1 MKKKEPSKNSPMAKA
16 TETCDDKR
24 TWSTWDEMLLAC
36 AVQRYGLKD
45 WDFVATELQKRS
57 SVPVAYTAQIC
68 RDKFCDLKHR
78 LAHDGDGGG
87 GDDDVADIGSLIEEL
102 RKLRVAELEQD
113 IHRRDLKIDSLQLR
127 AKRLKEEEERE
138 QKNGSG
144 EKKPDLV
151 KDSEGERSE
160 SEKVN
165 SGGPPAG
172 GRPGD
177 FAGKSVSGV
186 RQSRS
191 FNESNSTEN
200 REAKVKVKVNE
211 PVKSGSVK
219 PDPDVKP
226 VREDSCN
233 DSSDTVAKQHAAS
246 RPSEEEDGKKVEGDS
261 AELLDSGAEMSSDV
275 QSSVSLTNKV
285 RRKREVPGVGG
296 GGDEP
301 VLSPATIKRE
311 PVKSEPL
318 VSFLDVIR
326 SHKHG
331 SMFERRLE
339 SQCGLTA
346 EKDEDDRETEI
357 QSRLRLL
364 KTTVKPPPSVPP
376 SAFWLSRKPKSPKPR
391 PKPPAQAPKL
401 RLCRLLHLLRHPT
414 TTTNTGSSSICS
426 FRRAQEDCDDAKTD
440 DYNNMIR
447 QHVDLETV
455 QTRLDDGSYASC
467 PDKFYL
473 DLLLLF
479 NNAIVFYPK
488 SSPQSAAAHDLRK
501 VVLKELKRRQIE
513 RQQPTEAAAEVLEPK
528 PDPERS
534 ESLLSKHKASA
545 PIVVCRKRSS
555 ILAKPS
561 SEKQADEKTAS
572 NPKPPVK
579 SSSNEEEAKPTK
591 EKPVTGV
598 RSMRRSNTSRPNS
611 TRAPPSK
618 NVNSNSSSNPDSKS
632 KAEVEASKVEKEKK
646 KVDVGTSVK
655 KRGAADFLKRIK
667 KNSPGKATLLER
679 LKSSPDEGNG
689 SGKKDQQ
696 KKKVDDRKDG
706 TARLRS
712 GSGGGKQVKEES
724 SPSKR
729 GVGRPP
735 KKGAKEAVAQKK
747 GGGDEAEV
755 VASKRPN
762 KRSRR

>member
-1 MKKKEPSKNSPMAKA
+1 MKKKVPSKNSPMAKT

-68 RDKFCDLKHR
+68 RDKFRDLKRR
-78 LAHDGDGGG
+78 LTHDGDGGG
-87 GDDDVADIGSLIEEL
+87 DDDAADIGSLIEEL
-102 RKLRVAELEQD
+102 RKLRVADLEQD

-127 AKRLKEEEERE
+127 ARRLKEEEERE

-151 KDSEGERSE
+151 KDSEGERSQ

-177 FAGKSVSGV
+177 FAGKSVSGE
-186 RQSRS
+186 RQGRS
-191 FNESNSTEN
+191 FNESNSMEN

-233 DSSDTVAKQHAAS
+233 DSSDTVARQHVAS
-246 RPSEEEDGKKVEGDS
+246 RPSEEEEGKKVEGDS
-261 AELLDSGAEMSSDV
+261 AELRDSGAEMNSDV

-301 VLSPATIKRE
+301 VLSPATIKQE

-326 SHKHG
+326 LHKHG

-339 SQCGLTA
+339 SQ
-346 EKDEDDRETEI
+346 
-357 QSRLRLL
+357 
-364 KTTVKPPPSVPP
+364 P
-376 SAFWLSRKPKSPKPR
+376 SANIAAEHLTIKASRRSEVFDVDDGAVEVAHADLAEVAR
-391 PKPPAQAPKL
+391 MVLVEEDAVMYRTNKL
-401 RLCRLLHLLRHPT
+401 VDLM
-414 TTTNTGSSSICS
+414 
-426 FRRAQEDCDDAKTD
+426 QKTD

-455 QTRLDDGSYASC
+455 HTRLDDGSYASC

-488 SSPQSAAAHDLRK
+488 SSPESPAAHDLRK
-501 VVLKELKRRQIE
+501 LVLKELKRRQIR
-513 RQQPTEAAAEVLEPK
+513 RQQPAEAAPEVLQPK
-528 PDPERS
+528 TDPERS

-545 PIVVCRKRSS
+545 PMVVCRKRSS

-561 SEKQADEKTAS
+561 SEKQADDKTAS

-579 SSSNEEEAKPTK
+579 SSSNEEEVKPTK

-598 RSMRRSNTSRPNS
+598 RSMRRSNTSRTNS
-611 TRAPPSK
+611 TMAPPSK
-618 NVNSNSSSNPDSKS
+618 NVNSNSSPNPDSKS
-632 KAEVEASKVEKEKK
+632 KAEQAEASKVEKEKK

-667 KNSPGKATLLER
+667 KNSPGKGKATLLER
-679 LKSSPDEGNG
+679 LKSSPDEGSG
-689 SGKKDQQ
+689 GGKKDQQ
-696 KKKVDDRKDG
+696 KQKVDDRKDG

-712 GSGGGKQVKEES
+712 GGKQVKDES

-735 KKGAKEAVAQKK
+735 KKGAKEAVPQKK
-747 GGGDEAEV
+747 GGGDQAEV